1 MNVGI
6 GLSAAVPDTD
16 MTGVG
21 RWAAEAERAQGVLGA
36 AYLNAIVGDLRLG
49 PRGEVTE
56 AAAASP
62 SRNP

>member
-1 MNVGI
+1 
-6 GLSAAVPDTD
+6 VPDTD
-16 MTGVG
+16 TTEVG